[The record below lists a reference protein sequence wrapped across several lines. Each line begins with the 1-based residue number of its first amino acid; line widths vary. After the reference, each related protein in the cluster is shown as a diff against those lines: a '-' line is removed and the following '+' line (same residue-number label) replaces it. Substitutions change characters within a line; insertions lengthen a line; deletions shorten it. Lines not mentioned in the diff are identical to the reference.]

1 MVALLSN
8 QINPERFAAA
18 LRAALGRERMT
29 QATLARELEV
39 SQPTVSDWVNAKKT
53 PGMDNLA
60 RLQEVLDMPDE
71 AIRAGTLEG
80 AERDDI
86 VFVPRVA
93 YAEAGNGYV
102 NSDPLVEE
110 RHAYSRRELR
120 RLTNANPDRLMEI
133 TVVGDSMAPEIPPN
147 TPVLYQPTHEISDHG
162 IYVLLYDG
170 SVIVKK
176 VQRFAGGALKLIPAN
191 AEYDPEMLVPVPEAD
206 TPNTYRSQQT
216 GLAATLRVL
225 GKVVGYFRSV

>member
-1 MVALLSN
+1 MVTLSSD
-8 QINPERFAAA
+8 QIDPDRFASA

-29 QATLARELEV
+29 QAALARELDV

-53 PGMDNLA
+53 PGIDNLA
-60 RLQEVLDMPDE
+60 QLQDVLDVPDE
-71 AIRAGTLEG
+71 AICVNPAAGDED
-80 AERDDI
+80 DDI

-102 NSDPLVEE
+102 NSEPLVEE

-120 RLTNANPDRLMEI
+120 RVTNANPDRLMEI

-147 TPVLYQPTHEISDHG
+147 TPVLYRPSHEISDYG
-162 IYVLLYDG
+162 IYVLAYDG
-170 SVIVKK
+170 NIVVKK

-191 AEYDPEMLVPVPEAD
+191 TEYDPEMLVPVLEAD
-206 TPNTYRSQQT
+206 TPNTYRSHQT

-225 GKVVGYFRSV
+225 GKVVGYFRAV

>member
-1 MVALLSN
+1 MVSLLPD
-8 QINPERFAAA
+8 QIDPERFAAA

-29 QATLARELEV
+29 QAALARELDV

-53 PGMDNLA
+53 PGIDNLA
-60 RLQEVLDMPDE
+60 RLQEVLDVPGE
-71 AIRAGTLEG
+71 AIRVAAPSGPDEN
-80 AERDDI
+80 DI
-86 VFVPRVA
+86 VLVPRVA

-102 NSDPLVEE
+102 NSEPLIEE
-110 RHAYSRRELR
+110 RHAYSRRELQ
-120 RLTNANPDRLMEI
+120 RLTNVSPERLMEI

-147 TPVLYQPTHEISDHG
+147 TPVLYRPVHEISDHG
-162 IYVLLYDG
+162 IYVLIYDG

-191 AEYDPEMLVPVPEAD
+191 PSYDPEMLVPVPEAD

-216 GLAATLRVL
+216 SLAATLRVL
-225 GKVVGYFRSV
+225 GKVVGYFRAV